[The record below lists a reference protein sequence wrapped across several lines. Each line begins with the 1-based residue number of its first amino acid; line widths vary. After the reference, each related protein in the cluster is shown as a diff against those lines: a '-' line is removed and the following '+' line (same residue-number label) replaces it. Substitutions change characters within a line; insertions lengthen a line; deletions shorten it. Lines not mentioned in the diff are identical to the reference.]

1 MQCEI
6 VRYGERGSITQV
18 SDKLGNLA
26 AEYSYDAWGR
36 MRNVTNWQP
45 YAVGTEPELRFGRG
59 YTGHE
64 HLNQFGLINMN
75 ARLYDPVLGRFLAP
89 DPLVASPDESNGYN
103 RYMYCNN
110 NPLMFTDLNGMS
122 FKSWWVRNIRDPF
135 KREWEHV
142 FGGGQGGFQ
151 IGYNSAGGFFTNA
164 TYNGA
169 SFGPSAYYSNGQV
182 TYGNGSGGF
191 HDNSSSVRLDK
202 KIAGSVLNAEQL
214 AKAKMQVNDIM
225 SRIWNEI
232 LDVPNVLFGNNED
245 YNYIPAPYYSK
256 EFLSAMGQST
266 SLVGGYIEHS
276 KGGGRLSAF
285 ESDIVKYGKAV
296 DKIKIGENFHRV
308 INNPSSENSINLGL
322 DIISNK
328 SFTLGWF
335 LFWGSDIAPWAIK
348 EINQEGY
355 RSRDKRQLL
364 EEQY

>member
-1 MQCEI
+1 MRKFLYPE
-6 VRYGERGSITQV
+6 
-18 SDKLGNLA
+18 
-26 AEYSYDAWGR
+26 GR
-36 MRNVTNWQP
+36 
-45 YAVGTEPELRFGRG
+45 
-59 YTGHE
+59 
-64 HLNQFGLINMN
+64 
-75 ARLYDPVLGRFLAP
+75 
-89 DPLVASPDESNGYN
+89 S
-103 RYMYCNN
+103 
-110 NPLMFTDLNGMS
+110 
-122 FKSWWVRNIRDPF
+122 
-135 KREWEHV
+135 
-142 FGGGQGGFQ
+142 GFQ

-225 SRIWNEI
+225 TRIWNEI

-276 KGGGRLSAF
+276 KGAGRLSAF
-285 ESDIVKYGKAV
+285 ESGIVRSGKAI
-296 DKIKIGENFHRV
+296 DRYNLFIDTKNLFL
-308 INNPSSENSINLGL
+308 NPSKDNLIDYG
-322 DIISNK
+322 IGYIANK
-328 SFTLGWF
+328 NFTIGWF
-335 LFWGSDIAPWAIK
+335 TFWGTEVAPWAI
-348 EINQEGY
+348 ESTNQEGY
-355 RSRDKRQLL
+355 RSKDYRQLL